1 MEASNDPSRPGVFKT
16 TSWSIVRDAGQ
27 QASIALEQ
35 LCEVYWPPLYGFA
48 LRSGYDEHQA
58 KDLTQGF
65 FTHLL
70 GNQTVSRADP
80 AKGRFRSFLLTAFKR
95 YMVSEW
101 RRQQTHK
108 RGGQVGFISWDE
120 AIVEPVDDSCGD
132 VSEKDYDQ
140 QWAVRLLD
148 RTMQAVRQEYA
159 FSNRVHIFD
168 ALQWSLSTCDSNRP
182 YASIA
187 RELKMSESGVKM
199 NVKRMRT
206 RYGELLR
213 QQVAQTVSDP
223 GDVDD
228 ELRYLMSVLQDYVT

>member
-16 TSWSIVRDAGQ
+16 TLWSVVRDAGQ

-35 LCEVYWPPLYGFA
+35 LCEFYWPPLYGFA

-70 GNQTVSRADP
+70 GNLTFSRADP
-80 AKGRFRSFLLTAFKR
+80 TKGRFRNFLLTAFKR

-120 AIVEPVDDSCGD
+120 AIVEPVDDSCKNA
-132 VSEKDYDQ
+132 SEKDYDQ

-148 RTMQAVRQEYA
+148 RTMQAVRREYVD
-159 FSNRVHIFD
+159 SNRVHIFD
-168 ALQWSLSTCDSNRP
+168 TLQWSLSTSDSNRP

-187 RELKMSESGVKM
+187 RQLKMSESGVKM
-199 NVKRMRT
+199 NVKRMRA
-206 RYGELLR
+206 RYGDLLR

-223 GDVDD
+223 RDVDD
-228 ELRYLMSVLQDYVT
+228 EIRFLMSVLQDYVT